1 MKSMM
6 IIFAYAVLGI
16 LFQCNF
22 AGAEDIT
29 IYPTLPGTNIR
40 DFSRPGVKING
51 NNAYQTLPGTNIR
64 DFSKPG
70 ATLSLQKREG

>member
-6 IIFAYAVLGI
+6 VIFAYAVLGI

-40 DFSRPGVKING
+40 DFS
-51 NNAYQTLPGTNIR
+51 
-64 DFSKPG
+64 KPG
-70 ATLSLQKREG
+70 ATLSLQEREG